1 MKKIQFYAAVILA
14 AVILTACSKKENAEI
29 KHLTTDD
36 LKTKA
41 QKESYVYGI
50 DMAKSFEKVGEGFN
64 SDAYIQGFIDH
75 VKKRPMLLTDI
86 EMEVVRQKSKDE
98 IEAAKSYMSENIK
111 NKDVRVTK
119 SGLQY
124 IVLEEGDGPKPTL
137 EDKIKINYSG
147 ALVTGEEFENTFK
160 SGNPAAFQLKGT
172 IKGFEE
178 GMQLMKTG
186 SRFKFFVPP
195 SLGYGPTER
204 GIIKPNSVLIYEV
217 ELLEIIK

>member
-1 MKKIQFYAAVILA
+1 MKEIKFYAVIILA
-14 AVILTACSKKENAEI
+14 AVILAGCSKSNDNEI
-29 KHLTTDD
+29 TQLTKDD

-50 DMAKSFEKVGEGFN
+50 DMAKSFEKIGEGFN

-75 VKKRPMLLTDI
+75 VKKRPLLLTEI
-86 EMEVVRQKSKDE
+86 EMDVVRKNSQNE
-98 IEAAKSYMSENIK
+98 IEAAKNFMAENRK
-111 NKDVRVTK
+111 NQGVRVTR

-124 IVLEEGDGPKPTL
+124 IILEEGDGPKPTL
-137 EDKIKINYSG
+137 EDKIKINYTG

-160 SGNPAAFQLKGT
+160 TGNPAVFQLKGT

-195 SLGYGPTER
+195 NLGYGPTER